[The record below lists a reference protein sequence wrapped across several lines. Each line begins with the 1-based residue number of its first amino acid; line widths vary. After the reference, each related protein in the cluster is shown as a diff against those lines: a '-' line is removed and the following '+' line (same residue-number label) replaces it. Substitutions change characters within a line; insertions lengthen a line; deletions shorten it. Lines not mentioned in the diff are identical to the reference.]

1 MIVGAVQ
8 TLTMKTE
15 RHEETEMAHG
25 VIRRLEKKPEI
36 IG

>member
-1 MIVGAVQ
+1 MMVGVVQ

-15 RHEETEMAHG
+15 RHEDTEMARG

>member
-1 MIVGAVQ
+1 MMVGVVQ
-8 TLTMKTE
+8 TLTMKIE
-15 RHEETEMAHG
+15 RHEDTEMAHG